1 MTIPMRTGVSLE
13 CTGRIAAIVVLD
25 RKDANGGPNG
35 ADFEKDRASVVRNL
49 A

>member
-1 MTIPMRTGVSLE
+1 MPSGASMEYIVS
-13 CTGRIAAIVVLD
+13 IATVPALD

-49 A
+49 T

>member
-1 MTIPMRTGVSLE
+1 MTIPMRTGVSLG
-13 CTGRIAAIVVLD
+13 CIGRIASIMMLD
-25 RKDANGGPNG
+25 PKDANGGPNG